1 MDKSK
6 IIILVTGTNIKPYD
20 SNWKECEST
29 WIPELR
35 KLGYRTMIALGDD
48 SLETLWK
55 IDGNTIWF
63 QAEASKYGLFEK
75 SVKLPIKWI
84 LDETNYELY
93 IRIDSDSF
101 VEPKKFDAMLKQ
113 NFKDYPH
120 LDYMGTCHPSLQD
133 NPNEFNRA
141 FVLRKFHIA
150 SGCAYLISKRAMK
163 IALRTMVIENK
174 DDLKVDDWVLGRAM
188 WNNGVPLLHDNRIIF
203 ESKYKQLT
211 LNLYNIDLPDIA
223 DPNSH
228 LAIQHYM
235 NGHMEEAMISL
246 GYRKNK
252 TKTK

>member
-1 MDKSK
+1 
-6 IIILVTGTNIKPYD
+6 
-20 SNWKECEST
+20 
-29 WIPELR
+29 
-35 KLGYRTMIALGDD
+35 
-48 SLETLWK
+48 
-55 IDGNTIWF
+55 
-63 QAEASKYGLFEK
+63 
-75 SVKLPIKWI
+75 
-84 LDETNYELY
+84 
-93 IRIDSDSF
+93 
-101 VEPKKFDAMLKQ
+101 MLKQ